1 MQHDPAHKAVEAR
14 DDAPREC
21 AESRVELQFL
31 LFSLTVTIC
40 IAIVGYV
47 FL

>member
-1 MQHDPAHKAVEAR
+1 VQHDPTHKTVEAR
-14 DDAPREC
+14 DDKPWEC
-21 AESRVELQFL
+21 AESRAELPFL
-31 LFSLTVTIC
+31 LFSVTVTIV